1 MKKLIVAGALA
12 ALATPALAGGYGYGH
27 GYGHG
32 YRTTYIAP
40 TYNKVICTHERVFV
54 PGYYGGHYVLR
65 KVCRTV
71 SFGY

>member
-1 MKKLIVAGALA
+1 MKKLV
-12 ALATPALAGGYGYGH
+12 LATAFSAIALPALAGYGGGYH
-27 GYGHG
+27 H
-32 YRTTYIAP
+32 AP
-40 TYNKVICTHERVFV
+40 VYAAPRVVCHIERVFV